1 MIGRPAPLQK
11 EEFELGIMIAPAT
24 EEMDGSDWVP
34 NLKLIAS
41 EPWLDTALLHL
52 ERNGAL
58 FGVHGLVRSK
68 GLDTADIV
76 RDGDFCA
83 PG

>member
-1 MIGRPAPLQK
+1 M
-11 EEFELGIMIAPAT
+11 
-24 EEMDGSDWVP
+24 
-34 NLKLIAS
+34 
-41 EPWLDTALLHL
+41 DTALLHL

-76 RDGDFCA
+76 RDGDFSLVDQRPRSFRVADDPEVGESTDTSGLLALNPPCCYRMQA
-83 PG
+83 IMGLGCD